1 MQADL
6 SALSLKE
13 PLCVASLS
21 SVSFCLLGLDDTL
34 QQYVPNFE
42 TQKVDGE
49 HLLKISHPD
58 LEKLAVSRVGHQELI
73 LEAVDLLCALNYGV
87 ETDNLRTLAGQMK
100 AATKNMQNRA
110 LERRKRP
117 CHEGSSS
124 HKPPEFLTAVVE
136 LIGAA
141 KNMLSWLDRT
151 PLTGISD
158 FTSTKNKIINLCL
171 ELTTTVQKVE
181 ACNLPLHPAAD
192 AQTALCSDCTVHE
205 MEQKILDVQMMKI
218 LQNYHFCY
226 QQGRILTGICDAT
239 MRMTSD
245 PSKSRTACLEEVH
258 INNIN
263 PAEGLGIYIK
273 STYDGLH
280 VITGTSENSPAD
292 RTQRIHAGDE
302 VVQVN
307 RQTVVG
313 WQLKTLVAK
322 LREDPQSVVLMLKK
336 RPAGTCSFTPAPLKN
351 MRWKPAAVQSSLHG
365 PPGQSCQARVE
376 SSCVKKEKPAI
387 LDLYIPPPPIMPYAP
402 RDVKSNTCTGVKMRR
417 KNSESPNSSLDRAA
431 RRRSNL
437 IDYTSKP
444 SISISPPQVPVPQAR
459 LRQRTPSRGRPRPV
473 SMPAE
478 TCLGLSEPHNRP
490 WALGRK
496 GQDVFHR
503 YLSNERIPAISEEA
517 PHFPVPYNRPPVGKR
532 QLVRG
537 VDHIRGSQCFINAEL
552 HNSATIP
559 YQETETKK
567 GPAARGSERPPS
579 QPSLLSKLTFL
590 WSQDCS
596 GDQDGG
602 FCNVTMSRRRVSV
615 KELGKVDCQ
624 GWLYKKKE
632 SRAFLGNKWKKY
644 WFVLKGSSLYWYT
657 NISAEKAEGYIILKD
672 FTLDQAQE
680 CRRKYAIKASHMQ
693 IVTLFFAAE
702 NKRDMH
708 KWLSKLTAASS
719 QKEPIDAVGE
729 ECYSEASDDDDD
741 DDDEDTPAETGAQY
755 SGQLTADSINGC
767 LPPPRSCSSPCQ
779 AVLPL
784 ASPVCNDAEG
794 PSSDSESWLD
804 LSSDTRIPLVSLS
817 KHANPGH
824 GDDHQMR
831 WIPSMAE
838 SGDLTTLPPEG
849 PPSDELEMLY
859 LHLKHASLSPCG
871 APQPSTK
878 RDYRSSFIRRCKDET
893 INEKLHLVRT
903 LNSTLKA
910 KEADLLAIEQAL
922 ANSTVDA
929 GTYREWRR
937 TNVVLLEEISQKACA
952 AATAGGSQR
961 LQASQPVQVQPQN
974 LSPTVYAETSLV
986 LMPLCCVSKWLQ
998 FALAE
1003 RAFLRRAAGECITPQ
1018 VTKENT
1024 KGLAAV
1030 LDHGSGEWSSKQR
1043 SSSIG

>member
-1 MQADL
+1 M
-6 SALSLKE
+6 E
-13 PLCVASLS
+13 PISKWSPTQV
-21 SVSFCLLGLDDTL
+21 VVWMRGLDDTL

-42 TQKVDGE
+42 RQKVDGE

-171 ELTTTVQKVE
+171 ELTTTVQK
-181 ACNLPLHPAAD
+181 
-192 AQTALCSDCTVHE
+192 DCTVHE
-205 MEQKILDVQMMKI
+205 MEQKILDV
-218 LQNYHFCY
+218 
-226 QQGRILTGICDAT
+226 GRILTGICDAT

-351 MRWKPAAVQSSLHG
+351 MRWKPAAVQSSLHS
-365 PPGQSCQARVE
+365 PPGQSCQAPVE

-579 QPSLLSKLTFL
+579 QPSLLSSWLARLKLNLLSSGLRTVVVTRMED
-590 WSQDCS
+590 SCCS
-596 GDQDGG
+596 GAFLIQPSPSVSTLLKLHLQDFPKARGRG
-602 FCNVTMSRRRVSV
+602 NVTMSRRRVSV

-741 DDDEDTPAETGAQY
+741 DDDDEDTPAETGAQY

-784 ASPVCNDAEG
+784 ASLVCNDAEG

-804 LSSDTRIPLVSLS
+804 LSSDTRIPQVSLS

-824 GDDHQMR
+824 GDDR
-831 WIPSMAE
+831 
-838 SGDLTTLPPEG
+838 

-859 LHLKHASLSPCG
+859 LHLKCASLSPCG

-937 TNVVLLEEISQKACA
+937 ANVVLLEEISQKACA

-961 LQASQPVQVQPQN
+961 LQSSQPVQVQLQN
-974 LSPTVYAETSLV
+974 LSPTVYAETSL
-986 LMPLCCVSKWLQ
+986 
-998 FALAE
+998 
-1003 RAFLRRAAGECITPQ
+1003 
-1018 VTKENT
+1018 
-1024 KGLAAV
+1024 
-1030 LDHGSGEWSSKQR
+1030 
-1043 SSSIG
+1043 